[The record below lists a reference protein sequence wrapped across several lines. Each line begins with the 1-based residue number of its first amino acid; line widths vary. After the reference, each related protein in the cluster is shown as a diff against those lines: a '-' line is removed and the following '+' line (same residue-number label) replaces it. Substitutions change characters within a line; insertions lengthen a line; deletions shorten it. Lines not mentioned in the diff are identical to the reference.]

1 MRSERFVMSF
11 LNLVILI
18 LMLRAKQLRSSSK
31 PTYLSYGYCV
41 CSSGLCG
48 VDLCSMLDQL
58 NPAIL

>member
-1 MRSERFVMSF
+1 MSF

-18 LMLRAKQLRSSSK
+18 LMLRVKQLRSSSK